1 VVFGVIAC
9 LTIVATVLVVMQ
21 FFARGFP
28 SAPTFT
34 STVVDTTTNIELP
47 PDTGSA
53 PQAGGR
59 TNSNR
64 PAATLS
70 SATTSLPA
78 GTEAGTAGQAAP
90 TQGEPARTPA
100 DASASGL
107 LGPAVARAREALA
120 ASSIS
125 PAVLLEAEEAFARAR
140 QLFDQQ
146 DYTAAADAFGA
157 VVKILEREDPAFEL
171 RWTANEFAAVSR
183 TLASQAAAQ
192 VERIY
197 VSTDEGVSEP
207 VALAPNLPVP
217 AEPGTPRERLAVL
230 ELVID
235 PRGVVESA
243 HFIGHA
249 QHYRDRWWISAAK
262 SWLFKPATKNG
273 QPVKFLKRIV
283 FVDGEW
289 TGPS

>member
-1 VVFGVIAC
+1 M
-9 LTIVATVLVVMQ
+9 TTTATALVVMQ
-21 FFARGFP
+21 FFSRGFP

-34 STVVDTTTNIELP
+34 RTTASTPGTNIDL
-47 PDTGSA
+47 
-53 PQAGGR
+53 
-59 TNSNR
+59 
-64 PAATLS
+64 PAAEPGIRQASPPRLADAIRPTPATPP
-70 SATTSLPA
+70 SA
-78 GTEAGTAGQAAP
+78 AAP
-90 TQGEPARTPA
+90 PTARTDARTPA
-100 DASASGL
+100 QAASTEREPGDAPPTASTAGL
-107 LGPAVARAREALA
+107 AESAVARARDSLA
-120 ASSIS
+120 AASIS
-125 PAVLLEAEEAFARAR
+125 PAILREAEEAFDRAR
-140 QLFDQQ
+140 RLFDQQ
-146 DYTAAADAFGA
+146 EYAAAADAFGA
-157 VVKILEREDPAFEL
+157 VVTILEREDPAFEL

-217 AEPGTPRERLAVL
+217 AEPGTPREQLAVL

-283 FVDGEW
+283 FVDGGS